1 MDIQQLHL
9 ARLVICG
16 ALEYH
21 SQIISD
27 TLDLLQEHRQ
37 TEAIACL
44 NSLEAGL
51 MWLATLLDETV
62 AA

>member
-21 SQIISD
+21 DQIISD
-27 TLDLLQEHRQ
+27 ALGLLQEHQQ

-51 MWLATLLDETV
+51 VWLATLLDDAV